1 MRTQPTH
8 HGLDRSASNDA
19 TARAL
24 VAAIPDPIFR
34 IGVDGVYRGFKV
46 DEEVD
51 LLTPADEVIGRTVH
65 QRLPPHIA
73 EGVLSAG
80 RRAVVMVTHDV
91 DEAVLLSDRIVMMT
105 NGPAA
110 TIGQIV
116 DVDLPWPRDRLDL
129 VEKPEFAK
137 YRAAVVDFLHRK
149 QLKKAA

>member
-1 MRTQPTH
+1 MMILAVLNT
-8 HGLDRSASNDA
+8 
-19 TARAL
+19 
-24 VAAIPDPIFR
+24 
-34 IGVDGVYRGFKV
+34 
-46 DEEVD
+46 
-51 LLTPADEVIGRTVH
+51 TV
-65 QRLPPHIA
+65 LMI
-73 EGVLSAG
+73 S
-80 RRAVVMVTHDV
+80 HDV
-91 DEAVLLSDRIVMMT
+91 VEAVLISDRIVMMT